1 MAVEP
6 GATLGVF
13 QVAAK
18 LGEGGMGEAWRA
30 HDTRLNRDVAL
41 KILPDAFAADP
52 DRLAGPPPFDG
63 KRGRV
68 RPHGVQA
75 PSEGAEEL
83 RSMSKRTWVRSVG
96 SRWRGPNVVA
106 AMVGLAAAGLMVAG
120 GLTGGLGVG
129 PSVVEAARQPAADGG
144 FTAEQAATGWTVYAR
159 QCGECHGP
167 RLEGMEGPPLRG
179 VDFLNG
185 WAGQTTDELFAYL
198 RDEMPPGLG
207 GSLSDQVYLN
217 LVAYVLDANGAR
229 PGDVPLTAD
238 AAVMIGDAADVAEAR
253 RAAREGETPRRRPSR
268 FVNREVEQRLTP
280 VTDALLQDPPPADW
294 LSWRRTRDSHGYSP
308 LNQVTRDNVD
318 ELQLAWV
325 LAIREGNHQTTPLVH
340 DGVMFL
346 ASPGNVVQAINAATG
361 DVIWVYRARLPE
373 DVVAG
378 ATRTLAFYG
387 DKLFLAT
394 ADAAVVALDART
406 GAEVWRTVKTDYTQ
420 GFRQNAGPVIAN
432 GVVITGTN
440 GCDRYTEQ
448 TCFITGHDPDTGEEL
463 WRTSTIA
470 LPGDPNNASWGD
482 TPPYLRAGGDTWIPG
497 SYDPDLGLFY
507 IGTAQAKPWVAASRG
522 MTTRQDALYTN
533 STLALNP
540 RTGQVEW
547 YFQHAPGETL
557 DLDIV
562 YERVLVDAD
571 DEKWL
576 FTIGKDG
583 ILWKLDRRT
592 GAFVDLRETVYQDVF
607 ESIDRT
613 TGRVSY
619 RQDIRDAGIGN
630 RVPACPGLLGGHNWQ
645 ASAYHPGVGALV
657 IPLHQACM
665 YLTGREVEFVEGGG
679 GAAGRS
685 ELREMPGTNGNVGKL
700 AAYDVRTMEELWSR
714 EQRAA
719 FLTSTLTTA
728 GGLVFAGDADRYYR
742 AFDIRTGDVLW
753 ETRLGAAAHGYPITY
768 EAAGRQ
774 FIAVPSSLGGPFRS
788 LTAQLSPEIYQ
799 PESGNALYVFA
810 LPE

>member
-1 MAVEP
+1 M
-6 GATLGVF
+6 
-13 QVAAK
+13 
-18 LGEGGMGEAWRA
+18 
-30 HDTRLNRDVAL
+30 
-41 KILPDAFAADP
+41 
-52 DRLAGPPPFDG
+52 
-63 KRGRV
+63 
-68 RPHGVQA
+68 
-75 PSEGAEEL
+75 
-83 RSMSKRTWVRSVG
+83 MSKRIWVG
-96 SRWRGPNVVA
+96 FGGLRWRGLN
-106 AMVGLAAAGLMVAG
+106 LAAAVVGFAATAPIVAG
-120 GLTGGLGVG
+120 GLTGGLGVAPG
-129 PSVVEAARQPAADGG
+129 VVVEAAQPPAADGG
-144 FTAEQAATGWTVYAR
+144 FTMEQVDAGWTAYAR
-159 QCGECHGP
+159 QCEECHG
-167 RLEGMEGPPLRG
+167 RTLDGMEAPPLRG

-185 WAGQTTDELFAYL
+185 WAGQTTDELFAYV

-217 LVAYVLDANGAR
+217 LVAYILDGNGAR
-229 PGDVPLTAD
+229 PGDAPLTAD

-253 RAAREGETPRRRPSR
+253 RAARNGETPRRRSTR
-268 FVNREVEQRLTP
+268 FINREVEPRLTP
-280 VTDALLQDPPPADW
+280 VTEALLQDPPPGDW
-294 LSWRRTRDSHGYSP
+294 LSWRRTRNSHGYSP
-308 LNQVTRDNVD
+308 LAQVTRDNVD
-318 ELQLAWV
+318 DLQLAWV
-325 LAIREGNHQTTPLVH
+325 LAIREGNNQTTPLVH

-346 ASPGNVVQAINAATG
+346 ANPGNVVQAIDALTG
-361 DVIWVYRARLPE
+361 DVIWDYRSPLPE
-373 DVVAG
+373 DAPQRG
-378 ATRTLAFYG
+378 ATRTLAVYG
-387 DKLFLAT
+387 DKLYLAT
-394 ADAAVVALDART
+394 HDAALVAIDAAT
-406 GAEVWRTVKTDYTQ
+406 GAEVWRTVKADYTQ
-420 GFRQNAGPVIAN
+420 GFTHRGGPVIAN
-432 GVVITGTN
+432 GVVVSGIN
-440 GCDRYTEQ
+440 GCNRYKEQ
-448 TCFITGHDPDTGEEL
+448 TCFITGHDPDTGEEV

-497 SYDPDLGLFY
+497 SYDADLNLFY

-533 STLALNP
+533 STLALDP
-540 RTGQVEW
+540 RTGQVAW
-547 YFQHAPGETL
+547 YFQHVPGETL

-571 DEKWL
+571 GEQWL

-592 GAFVDLRETVYQDVF
+592 GAFVDLRETVYQDIF

-619 RQDIRDAGIGN
+619 RQDIRSADIGD
-630 RVPACPGLLGGHNWQ
+630 RVPACPSLLGGHNWQ

-665 YLTGREVEFVEGGG
+665 HLTGREVEFVEGGG

-685 ELREMPGTNGNVGKL
+685 EYREMPGTNGNVGKL

-719 FLTSTLTTA
+719 FLTSPLTTA

-742 AFDIRTGDVLW
+742 AFDIRTGEVLW

-774 FIAVPSSLGGPFRS
+774 FIAVPASLGGAFRS

-799 PESGNALYVFA
+799 PEGGNAIYVFA

>member
-1 MAVEP
+1 
-6 GATLGVF
+6 
-13 QVAAK
+13 
-18 LGEGGMGEAWRA
+18 
-30 HDTRLNRDVAL
+30 
-41 KILPDAFAADP
+41 
-52 DRLAGPPPFDG
+52 
-63 KRGRV
+63 
-68 RPHGVQA
+68 
-75 PSEGAEEL
+75 
-83 RSMSKRTWVRSVG
+83 MSKRTWVGCGG
-96 SRWRGPNVVA
+96 SRWLRPNLA
-106 AMVGLAAAGLMVAG
+106 AAVVGLAAAGLIVAS
-120 GLTGGLGVG
+120 GLTGGLGVAPG
-129 PSVVEAARQPAADGG
+129 VVVEAAQQPAPDGG
-144 FTAEQAATGWTVYAR
+144 FTVEQVTSGWTVYTR

-167 RLEGMEGPPLRG
+167 GLDGMEAPPLRG

-185 WAGQTTDELFAYL
+185 WSGRTTDELFAYV

-207 GSLSDQVYLN
+207 RSLSEQVYLN
-217 LVAYVLDANGAR
+217 LVAYILDANGAR
-229 PGDVPLTAD
+229 TGDAPLTAD

-268 FVNREVEQRLTP
+268 FVNREVEHRLTP
-280 VTDALLQDPPPADW
+280 VTEALLQDPPPGDW

-308 LNQVTRDNVD
+308 LDQVTRDNVD

-325 LAIREGNHQTTPLVH
+325 LAIREGNNQTTPLVH

-346 ASPGNVVQAINAATG
+346 ANPGNVVQAIDALTG
-361 DVIWVYRARLPE
+361 DVIWVYRSPLPE
-373 DVVAG
+373 DAPQRGV
-378 ATRTLAFYG
+378 TRTLAFYG
-387 DKLFLAT
+387 DKVYLAT
-394 ADAAVVALDART
+394 HDAALVALEART
-406 GAEVWRTVKTDYTQ
+406 GTEVWRTVKADYRQ
-420 GFRQNAGPVIAN
+420 GFTHRGGPVIAN
-432 GVVITGTN
+432 GVVVSGIN
-440 GCDRYTEQ
+440 GCNRYKEQ

-482 TPPYLRAGGDTWIPG
+482 TPPYLRAGGDMWIPG
-497 SYDPDLGLFY
+497 SYDADLDLFY

-522 MTTRQDALYTN
+522 MTTGQDALYTN

-540 RTGQVEW
+540 RTGQMEW
-547 YFQHAPGETL
+547 YFQHVPGETL

-571 DEKWL
+571 GEQWL

-592 GAFVDLRETVYQDVF
+592 GAFVDLRETVYQDIF

-630 RVPACPGLLGGHNWQ
+630 RVPACPSLLGGHNWQ
-645 ASAYHPGVGALV
+645 ASAYHPGVGVLV

-665 YLTGREVEFVEGGG
+665 HLTGREVEFVEGGG
-679 GAAGRS
+679 GVAGRF

-700 AAYDVRTMEELWSR
+700 AAYDVRTLEELWSR

-774 FIAVPSSLGGPFRS
+774 FIAVPASLGGVFRS

-799 PESGNALYVFA
+799 PEGGNAIYVFA

>member
-1 MAVEP
+1 M
-6 GATLGVF
+6 L
-13 QVAAK
+13 
-18 LGEGGMGEAWRA
+18 
-30 HDTRLNRDVAL
+30 
-41 KILPDAFAADP
+41 
-52 DRLAGPPPFDG
+52 
-63 KRGRV
+63 
-68 RPHGVQA
+68 
-75 PSEGAEEL
+75 
-83 RSMSKRTWVRSVG
+83 KRTWVGFGG
-96 SRWRGPNVVA
+96 SDWRGPSLA
-106 AMVGLAAAGLMVAG
+106 ATVVGLAAAGLIVAG
-120 GLTGGLGVG
+120 GVTGGLGLAPGV
-129 PSVVEAARQPAADGG
+129 VVEAAQPPAADGG
-144 FTAEQAATGWTVYAR
+144 FTVEQVTAGWTVYTR

-167 RLEGMEGPPLRG
+167 GLDGMEAPPLRG

-185 WAGQTTDELFAYL
+185 WAGRTTDELFAYV

-207 GSLSDQVYLN
+207 GSLSEQVYLN
-217 LVAYVLDANGAR
+217 LVAYILDANGAR
-229 PGDVPLTAD
+229 PGDAPLTAD

-280 VTDALLQDPPPADW
+280 VTDALLQDPPPGDW
-294 LSWRRTRDSHGYSP
+294 LSWRRTRNSHGYSP
-308 LNQVTRDNVD
+308 LDQVTRDNVD

-325 LAIREGNHQTTPLVH
+325 LAIREGNNQTTPLVH

-346 ASPGNVVQAINAATG
+346 AHPGNVVQAIDALTG
-361 DVIWVYRARLPE
+361 DVIWEYRAPLPE
-373 DVVAG
+373 DAPQRGV
-378 ATRTLAFYG
+378 TRTLALYG
-387 DKLFLAT
+387 DKVYLAT
-394 ADAAVVALDART
+394 HDAALVAIDART
-406 GAEVWRTVKTDYTQ
+406 GTEVWRTVKADYTQ
-420 GFRQNAGPVIAN
+420 GFTQRGGPVIAN
-432 GVVITGTN
+432 GVVVSGIN
-440 GCDRYTEQ
+440 GCQRYTEQ
-448 TCFITGHDPDTGEEL
+448 TCFITGHDPDTGGEL

-482 TPPYLRAGGDTWIPG
+482 TPPYLRAGGDMWIPG
-497 SYDPDLGLFY
+497 SYDAALDLFY

-522 MTTRQDALYTN
+522 MTTGQDALYTN

-540 RTGQVEW
+540 RTGQLEW
-547 YFQHAPGETL
+547 YFQHVPGGSL

-571 DEKWL
+571 GEQWL

-592 GAFVDLRETVYQDVF
+592 GALVDLRETVYQDVY

-630 RVPACPGLLGGHNWQ
+630 RVPACPSLLGGHNWQ
-645 ASAYHPGVGALV
+645 ASAYHPGVGVLV

-665 YLTGREVEFVEGGG
+665 HLTGREVEFVEGGG
-679 GAAGRS
+679 GAAGRY

-700 AAYDVRTMEELWSR
+700 AAYDVRTMEEFWSR

-774 FIAVPSSLGGPFRS
+774 FIAVPASLGGVFRS
-788 LTAQLSPEIYQ
+788 LTAQVSPEIYQ
-799 PESGNALYVFA
+799 PEGGNALYVFA